1 MGGGLSDGLFP
12 RDAVIRRVDG
22 ESVLLLGGGR
32 ALLMQLAEPRVAAA
46 VAEHSDF
53 HGDPFARLQRTLE
66 AAFIIVFGT
75 TQEAYDAAA
84 AVRSVHARIVGDG
97 YRADDP
103 ELLLWVHATL
113 VDTALRVHKRFLQ
126 PLAARD
132 AERYY
137 QESRVV
143 AELLGIPRRV
153 QPPDLETFRAYVR
166 GRVASLA
173 VSDTARRLAH
183 DVLHPR
189 VPWPVAPAAEL
200 GRQLTAGLL
209 PPPLRRQYGL
219 SWDAHRE
226 RALLLAGVGSRL
238 VLPRVPGIVRRVR
251 VRA

>member
-1 MGGGLSDGLFP
+1 LFS

-32 ALLMQLAEPRVAAA
+32 ALLMQLAHPLVAAA
-46 VAEHSDF
+46 VDEHSGF
-53 HGDPFARLQRTLE
+53 QSDPFARLQRTLE
-66 AAFIIVFGT
+66 ATFIIVFGT
-75 TQEAYDAAA
+75 TDEAHEAAA
-84 AVRSVHARIVGDG
+84 SVRAVHDRIVGRD
-97 YRADDP
+97 YRANNP

-126 PLAARD
+126 PLAPDD

-137 QESRVV
+137 QESTLV
-143 AELLGIPRRV
+143 AELLGVPRAV
-153 QPPDLETFRAYVR
+153 QPPDLASFRAYVR
-166 GRVASLA
+166 TCVAALE

-189 VPWPVAPAAEL
+189 LPWVVEPAAEL

-209 PPPLRRQYGL
+209 PPPLRLQYGL
-219 SWDAHRE
+219 SWDGHRE
-226 RALLLAGVGSRL
+226 RALLLAGFGSRL

-251 VRA
+251 TRA

>member
-1 MGGGLSDGLFP
+1 M
-12 RDAVIRRVDG
+12 
-22 ESVLLLGGGR
+22 LLLGGGR
-32 ALLMQLAEPRVAAA
+32 ALLMQLAHPMVAAA
-46 VAEHSDF
+46 VAEHSGF
-53 HGDPFARLQRTLE
+53 HADPFARLQRTLE
-66 AAFIIVFGT
+66 ASFIIVFGT
-75 TQEAYDAAA
+75 IEQAQEAAAGVR
-84 AVRSVHARIVGDG
+84 AVHERVVGRD

-103 ELLLWVHATL
+103 DLLLWVHATL

-126 PLAARD
+126 PLKPDD

-137 QESRVV
+137 QESTVV
-143 AELLGIPRRV
+143 AELLGVPRDV
-153 QPPDLETFRAYVR
+153 QPPDLASFRAYVR
-166 GRVASLA
+166 TLVASLE

-189 VPWPVAPAAEL
+189 LPWPVEPAAEL

-251 VRA
+251 TRA